1 MSDDP
6 NEFLRQSRI
15 SGFPNAK
22 FDRLGDSVS
31 GTIKGAPRVIDSQY
45 GKALVIDLVN
55 EQYPEGGITL
65 WVKAGIMASALAD
78 AVGDGRLEE
87 GGRLQVTFSGERDT
101 GKPSKLKEYDVRYEA
116 PTPAV
121 DVNSIF
127 GDA

>member
-15 SGFPNAK
+15 SGYPNAK
-22 FDRLGDSVS
+22 FERLGDTAS
-31 GTIKGAPRVIDSQY
+31 GTIKGTPRVIDSQY
-45 GKALVIDLVN
+45 GKALVIDLIN
-55 EQYPEGGITL
+55 DQYPEGGITL

-78 AVGDGRLEE
+78 AVGDGKLEE
-87 GGRLQVTFSGERDT
+87 GGKLQVTFSGERDT

-121 DVNSIF
+121 DVNAIF
-127 GDA
+127 GDG